1 MPSYYAMLIIMLAS
15 MFDTGISL
23 YDPKFSQINL
33 KICKTR
39 KLGHIRNVYALLT
52 PLWFQKMAETI
63 RQNKPLG
70 ILYSARKT
78 FSLQNK
84 ELTSYEAMKIC
95 TPFSSKMIDK
105 QIDNELCHFV
115 SLSGHVIL

>member
-1 MPSYYAMLIIMLAS
+1 MELAI
-15 MFDTGISL
+15 TL

-33 KICKTR
+33 KICKTC
-39 KLGHIRNVYALLT
+39 KLGHKRNVYALLT
-52 PLWFQKMAETI
+52 SLWFQKMAETI

-95 TPFSSKMIDK
+95 TPFSCKMIDK
-105 QIDNELCHFV
+105 QIDNELRHFV